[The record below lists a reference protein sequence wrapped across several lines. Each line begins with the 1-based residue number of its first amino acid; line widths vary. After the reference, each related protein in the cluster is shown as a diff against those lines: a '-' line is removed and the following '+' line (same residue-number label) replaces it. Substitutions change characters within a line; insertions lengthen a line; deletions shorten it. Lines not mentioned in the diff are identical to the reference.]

1 MLAVFKSLYVR
12 FWTPASVNSVNSAA
26 GVYQAKGT
34 GGTRGY
40 LAVSGGLDMPVYLGS
55 RATFPGGKLGGVQA
69 SAVPQTLMQLG
80 LLCGGACAR
89 SVFWAMTLQRCRTPH
104 RMDISMSRSSCLLQG
119 RPLKAGDYLPL
130 GSVAADVKPKAGAEV
145 PAAWRPSYPA
155 AKVLP

>member
-1 MLAVFKSLYVR
+1 MVELSKLQMIDAQAPPKLQLH
-12 FWTPASVNSVNSAA
+12 AAA
-26 GVYQAKGT
+26 GVRQAKGT

-69 SAVPQTLMQLG
+69 SAVPQTLMQLS
-80 LLCGGACAR
+80 LLCGAARAR
-89 SVFWAMTLQRCRTPH
+89 SIIWAMTLQRCRTPQ
-104 RMDISMSRSSCLLQG
+104 RMDTSMSHSSCFLQG

-130 GSVAADVKPKAGAEV
+130 GSVAADVEPKAGAEV